1 MGGTPCAVAGR
12 APGSQSPIISTS
24 YRKQYRACGSH
35 YWLVRLAVL
44 LLPLAAFS
52 HAANCQPTR
61 QTWSSRFRSPLP
73 HVSALVP
80 ARLLSLITWA
90 SERCD
95 KLRTTAGHLQ
105 FAYCR
110 LQFIGPISAGGSASS
125 SARAHFNINIADWLI
140 KIELTIGN
148 WQGANECTIQR
159 DDVNGHSYSSMAA
172 YIVIVGIISI
182 ARSKWANESVF
193 ICFDLSSS

>member
-1 MGGTPCAVAGR
+1 MGGTPNAVVGR

-24 YRKQYRACGSH
+24 YRKKHRA
-35 YWLVRLAVL
+35 VRLSLLAGARFAVL
-44 LLPLAAFS
+44 LLPLSGFS

-61 QTWSSRFRSPLP
+61 QAWSSCSPLP
-73 HVSALVP
+73 
-80 ARLLSLITWA
+80 
-90 SERCD
+90 
-95 KLRTTAGHLQ
+95 
-105 FAYCR
+105 FA
-110 LQFIGPISAGGSASS
+110 PISRPWYRQDCYYWSLEPPRDATNYGLLLGICNLLTADCNLLNLFLQEGLQ
-125 SARAHFNINIADWLI
+125 ARVHFNINIADWLI

-159 DDVNGHSYSSMAA
+159 GAVNGHSYSSMAV